1 MPPSG
6 LGHSKSVSPLAI
18 PFPSAVS
25 YLKTFLVGRL
35 CTPVPLELLVRFKSF
50 PSIFNPHQFTHFFKF
65 RLLFCCLVLFVSTDL
80 RKRPGFW
87 IENLSENYGDVG
99 LLLSIHFT
107 ASGDVRLEVN
117 GQDQGVVLTDVDT
130 RTPLWFM
137 VDVYGNT
144 TAVQF
149 VGKSN
154 CFASPFLK
162 IHFDN
167 LKIIIQILEAV

>member
-1 MPPSG
+1 MLRFLWTYSSV
-6 LGHSKSVSPLAI
+6 LKVSPQ
-18 PFPSAVS
+18 F
-25 YLKTFLVGRL
+25 
-35 CTPVPLELLVRFKSF
+35 SF
-50 PSIFNPHQFTHFFKF
+50 PINSQNFFIF

-80 RKRPGFW
+80 TKRPGFW
-87 IENLSENYGDVG
+87 IENLSENYADVG
-99 LLLSIHFT
+99 TLLSIHFT

-137 VDVYGNT
+137 VDIYGKT

-154 CFASPFLK
+154 TRVFFFFKFILTT
-162 IHFDN
+162 FV
-167 LKIIIQILEAV
+167 KIIKKSFPQILEPV